1 MSDGQIVEPDIKWS
15 IMRNCNLYKPG
26 DRVCNLCSSEKILIL
41 LNMKSPKCL
50 NKKTDLSNKC
60 NHKKDAYYSAM
71 SKEDDENQNS
81 DKAVT

>member
-1 MSDGQIVEPDIKWS
+1 
-15 IMRNCNLYKPG
+15 
-26 DRVCNLCSSEKILIL
+26 
-41 LNMKSPKCL
+41 MKSPKCL